1 MSWLLMLLL
10 AVGLA
15 AGHRSAAAQPTP
27 AASATPATAPEPRF
41 AVLEFVV
48 EGNTTLPG
56 IVIEGAVLPFL
67 GPQGSMARVE
77 QARAALERAYQSA
90 GFLSVFVDIPE
101 QRVDE
106 GVVQLRVVEGRV
118 ERLAVTGARYYDQ
131 GVIRR
136 QVPELAAGNVP
147 NFNRVQAQ
155 LAAVARDERQLQPVL
170 RPGTLPGTVEAE
182 LKVQDKL
189 PLAAQVELNNQ
200 HAANTDLWR
209 LNATLRYSNLW
220 QRDHALALT
229 LVTAPREPAQS
240 TVLVANYT
248 LPLAPDWTGVVYAVV
263 SDSLVEPVGASVV
276 GQGFTLGLRALRSF
290 GWGAS
295 SHSLSFGA
303 DFKDL
308 KERLTF
314 GDDSLSTPL
323 RYLPFQLAYT
333 GTWPEG
339 RTLSTLNLQWTTA
352 FRSLLQRDVECP
364 GSIGPVDQ
372 FACKRAGGDGG
383 FTHLRAELRH
393 QRPMPFALPGQLALR
408 LQGQGGSQPL
418 VSAEQLAVGGADT
431 VRGYLEAEA
440 SGDRGLQGSL
450 EWRSPGL
457 LSRETAERLGLE
469 DLSLLAFVDVARVW
483 VLQPSVGQAPR
494 VSLYGGGLGLRLRAA
509 PGLSAEADIAFPSK
523 RTTSTPDHDPRL
535 HLALRAQF

>member
-1 MSWLLMLLL
+1 MLLL
-10 AVGLA
+10 ALGLA
-15 AGHRSAAAQPTP
+15 AGHRSAVAQPAPPAP
-27 AASATPATAPEPRF
+27 AAVQEPQF

-48 EGNTTLPG
+48 EGNTTLPS
-56 IVIEGAVLPFL
+56 VTIERAVMPFL

-101 QRVDE
+101 QRVDA

-155 LAAVARDERQLQPVL
+155 LAAVSREERQVQPVL
-170 RPGTLPGTVEAE
+170 RPGALPGTVEAE
-182 LKVQDKL
+182 LQVQDKL
-189 PLAAQVELNNQ
+189 PLAAQVALNNQ
-200 HAANTDLWR
+200 HAADTDPWR
-209 LNATLRYSNLW
+209 LNATLRYGNLW

-229 LVTAPREPAQS
+229 LVTAPREPDQS

-248 LPLAPDWTGVVYAVV
+248 WPLATNWTGVVYAVV

-276 GQGFTLGLRALRSF
+276 GQGFTLGLRAVRAF
-290 GWGAS
+290 GFGSS
-295 SHSLSFGA
+295 SHTMSLGA

-308 KERLTF
+308 KERLSF

-352 FRSLLQRDVECP
+352 FRTLLQRDVECP

-383 FTHLRAELRH
+383 FTHLRADLRH
-393 QRPMPFALPGQLALR
+393 QRPMPFEWPGQLSLR
-408 LQGQGGSQPL
+408 LQGQLGSQPL

-440 SGDRGLQGSL
+440 SGDRGLQGSV

-457 LSRETAERLGLE
+457 LTRETAQRFWLE
-469 DLSLLAFVDVARVW
+469 DLSVLAFLDVARVW
-483 VLQPSVGQAPR
+483 VLQPSVGQASR

-509 PGLSAEADIAFPSK
+509 PGLSAEADLAFPGK
-523 RTTSTPDHDPRL
+523 RTVNTPDHDPRL

>member
-1 MSWLLMLLL
+1 MLLL